1 MRRALSQIWHKTCLN
16 WCACLRRDGMI
27 CWHQNLFQRYL
38 GEFQECFNSTKRGI
52 TMPAFTFE
60 KISPPVRR
68 GPIPPIV
75 KKQRGLIVQML
86 DSFVAARVKKS
97 ERKDNGGIARYEKKP
112 PD

>member
-1 MRRALSQIWHKTCLN
+1 MWRALSQIWHKTCLN
-16 WCACLRRDGMI
+16 WRACLRRDGTI
-27 CWHQNLFQRYL
+27 SCHQRLAQRYL

-75 KKQRGLIVQML
+75 KKQRGLIVQIL
-86 DSFVAARVKKS
+86 DSFVEARVKKS
-97 ERKDNGGIARYEKKP
+97 ERKDKGVIARNVQKP